1 MSKLLSWSFLGV
13 LPRDPPTYF
22 IASLSFIKF
31 FTLIHLFWF
40 DFLACLWET
49 FGPMF
54 FGLLVGHF
62 NALSSHSPH
71 FSWGVSFISS
81 KFIAPMNY
89 LRSWALVA
97 PITNVRFFLDICPFL
112 LEMIGAI
119 DSYIFPFL
127 SHLKLTQELIWRTPK
142 LFDRF
147 NCKSKCEN
155 NGKIRSW
162 GTLLG
167 SQILRG

>member
-1 MSKLLSWSFLGV
+1 
-13 LPRDPPTYF
+13 
-22 IASLSFIKF
+22 
-31 FTLIHLFWF
+31 
-40 DFLACLWET
+40 
-49 FGPMF
+49 
-54 FGLLVGHF
+54 
-62 NALSSHSPH
+62 
-71 FSWGVSFISS
+71 
-81 KFIAPMNY
+81 
-89 LRSWALVA
+89 
-97 PITNVRFFLDICPFL
+97 